1 MNCDARVRE
10 RDPLNGSA
18 RAYARRLAGLQARLR
33 RFCDVLEDQYGSTFL
48 LRFAHC
54 RAPPLSVRCDRHV
67 IGTSAPPAHPGAGR
81 KRRRQMSPVTLPQA
95 SSGAALFCRAALG
108 SLDDGKLGRSPSVR
122 GRLSA
127 MPRNYL
133 VFGDMEANLDVLR
146 VECPNLLLPTPSL
159 FIPLLLGFSFYRRGV
174 RILHLELIG

>member
-1 MNCDARVRE
+1 
-10 RDPLNGSA
+10 
-18 RAYARRLAGLQARLR
+18 
-33 RFCDVLEDQYGSTFL
+33 
-48 LRFAHC
+48 
-54 RAPPLSVRCDRHV
+54 
-67 IGTSAPPAHPGAGR
+67 
-81 KRRRQMSPVTLPQA
+81 
-95 SSGAALFCRAALG
+95 
-108 SLDDGKLGRSPSVR
+108 
-122 GRLSA
+122 